1 MKWQKLEGYKG
12 VRYREHPTR
21 KHGVKKDRYFAI
33 RYKTGIKKNNDG
45 KNVTVQAEEGLGWA
59 SEGWTAEKAAGE
71 LAKLKEAHRTSQG
84 PKSLKEKRDIEQE
97 RRAIADAEREKAE
110 QEAIILNQFYQD
122 NYLPLLLMNKAP
134 GSIHAEKILFAKWIK
149 PYIGA
154 MSFKDIYPLHIEK
167 IKKAMTDKGKA
178 ARSIEYVLSV
188 IRQIWNLAKRD
199 GLIDRDSPT
208 KQVKKPKFDNKRTA
222 FFTHEQADTLLEK
235 IKEKSE
241 QLHNMSLLS
250 LHTGMRACE
259 TFKLR
264 WSDLNV
270 DEGLIHIKD
279 AKGGSRVA
287 YMTDEVKAMF
297 QAIKPDN
304 NHADELIF
312 KNSNG
317 EMIKQISNS
326 FDRVINDVGFNE
338 GITDRRQKLT
348 FHSLRHTFASWLVMQ
363 GEPLYTVQ
371 KLMGHKTIALT
382 ERYAHLA
389 PDTLKAAVAIFEK
402 NIKRQ
407 KKKKA
412 KVIKLKG

>member
-1 MKWQKLEGYKG
+1 MKKYKTKFPG
-12 VRYREHPTR
+12 IRYVEHKKR
-21 KHGVKKDRYFAI
+21 KHGIQKDKYFYI
-33 RYKTGIKKNNDG
+33 RYQYDG
-45 KNVTVQAEEGLGWA
+45 VRREEGLGWQ
-59 SEGWTAEKAAGE
+59 SEGMTAEKAARE
-71 LAKLKEAHRTSQG
+71 LSKLKESHRIGQG
-84 PKSLKEKRDIEQE
+84 AQSLAEKREIEKE
-97 RRAIADAEREKAE
+97 RRANVEIEQKRAE

-134 GSIHAEKILFAKWIK
+134 GSIHAEKILFKKWIK
-149 PYIGA
+149 PYIGD
-154 MSFKDIYPLHIEK
+154 MPFKDIYPLHIEK
-167 IKKAMTDKGKA
+167 IKKAMTDKGKSP
-178 ARSIEYVLSV
+178 RSIEYVLSV

-235 IKEKSE
+235 IKENSE

-250 LHTGMRACE
+250 LHTGMRVGE
-259 TFKLR
+259 IFKFR

-270 DEGLIHIKD
+270 DEGLIHIID

-287 YMTDEVKAMF
+287 YMTDEVIAMF

-312 KNSNG
+312 KNING

-326 FDRVINDVGFNE
+326 FDRVINDLGFNE

-389 PDTLKAAVAIFEK
+389 PDSLRAAVSNFEK
-402 NIKRQ
+402 NIKR
-407 KKKKA
+407 KKKK
-412 KVIKLKG
+412 KTKILKLRG